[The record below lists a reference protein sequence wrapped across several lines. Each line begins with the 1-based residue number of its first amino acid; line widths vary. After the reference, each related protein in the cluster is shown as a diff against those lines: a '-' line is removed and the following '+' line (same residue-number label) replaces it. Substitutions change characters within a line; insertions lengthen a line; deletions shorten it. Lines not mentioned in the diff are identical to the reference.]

1 VLGLRQR
8 LTDPGDW
15 TRRKTVGE
23 TLLAVFLALVAAAS
37 RLTENS
43 TWPVAAGVG
52 LAVAVVSLLRRAM
65 PATALV
71 AGGVLGGLGDGGL
84 LLCTVSWSAGRRIE
98 AMPRTAAAFGGS
110 YLCLTVLSTIS
121 APDWSNALLDVTE
134 SSLAFLVLALVPGL
148 VNRYRTQRR
157 LLLKALRDHNAQLLR
172 ERVWVA
178 EQARIRERQRIAHDM
193 HDSLGHQLVLIAVHA
208 GALEVDPTLGE
219 AGHMAVGVVRR
230 ASAAAMDELRS
241 VVGMLAPSTGSEAVP
256 SPHGPA
262 GIGGIRELVAVAA
275 TTGTPV
281 RLEESGVPHPMPTAS
296 SHAAYRIVQ
305 EGLTNA
311 YKHAP
316 GAAITVRLSYE
327 PDALVVEVANGP
339 VTPGEGAGL
348 ASTGGGQ
355 GLTGLQERV
364 RLAGGMLHTGPAGDG
379 GFRLAGVLPY
389 QPAAAC
395 GPATS
400 VPAPH
405 DFREQPWPVPLGESD
420 PDSTG
425 THPDEGFTHTVKTN
439 KGKGCLV
446 GCGIAL
452 AVLLVIAVAGFFG
465 ITSLVH
471 QVSNDLV
478 SRSTY
483 DSVQTGQSETAVRKE
498 LPSGKAVLV
507 TALGDRLPADP
518 PGQTCLDLMAE
529 GTSAKPL
536 LGKVQTVF
544 RFCFQGGRL
553 VGKREIDV
561 TN

>member
-1 VLGLRQR
+1 MNIRSRVLGLGRR
-8 LTDPGDW
+8 LADPADW
-15 TRRKTVGE
+15 TRRQTVGE
-23 TLLAVFLALVAAAS
+23 AALSAFLALTAAVFRLSESGGWPAAA
-37 RLTENS
+37 
-43 TWPVAAGVG
+43 GIG

-71 AGGVLGGLGDGGL
+71 AAGVLSGVGEGGL
-84 LLCTVSWSAGRRIE
+84 LLIVVSWSAGRRIE

-110 YLCLTVLSTIS
+110 FLCLTLLSTLG
-121 APDWSNALLDVTE
+121 APDWSNVRLDLTGSALT
-134 SSLAFLVLALVPGL
+134 FLVLALVPGL

-172 ERVWVA
+172 ERGWVA

-219 AGHMAVGVVRR
+219 AGHTAAGVVRK

-241 VVGMLAPSTGSEAVP
+241 VVGMLALPTGSGAAP
-256 SPHGPA
+256 SPNGSA
-262 GIGGIRELVAVAA
+262 GVGGIGELVAVAA

-281 RLEESGVPHPMPTAS
+281 RMEESGMPRPMSTAS

-316 GAAITVRLSYE
+316 GAAIAVRLCYE
-327 PDALVVEVANGP
+327 PDALLVEVGNGP
-339 VTPGEGAGL
+339 VPPGDRDGL
-348 ASTGGGQ
+348 AGTGGGQ
-355 GLTGLQERV
+355 GLTGLQERI
-364 RLAGGMLHTGPAGDG
+364 RLAGGMLHTGPTGDG

-389 QPAAAC
+389 QPAAA
-395 GPATS
+395 GGSAPA
-400 VPAPH
+400 VHAPQE
-405 DFREQPWPVPLGESD
+405 FPGESD
-420 PDSTG
+420 PD
-425 THPDEGFTHTVKTN
+425 EGFAPTEKN
-439 KGKGCLV
+439 RKGKKAKGCLA
-446 GCGIAL
+446 GCGVAL
-452 AVLLVIAVAGFFG
+452 AVLLVIGVAGFFG
-465 ITSLVH
+465 VSKVVS
-471 QVSNDLV
+471 QVGSNLV
-478 SRSTY
+478 SRTTY
-483 DSVQTGQSETAVRKE
+483 DSVQLGQSETAVRQE
-498 LPSGKAVLV
+498 LPSGRSLLI
-507 TALGDRLPADP
+507 TALDGKLPADP

-529 GTSAKPL
+529 GTPAKPL